1 MDNEKFMEEF
11 KLFREQIYNKINE
24 FEEILHGLH
33 NENSDAIDD
42 IIMSMLEKD
51 GGSNV

>member
-24 FEEILHGLH
+24 FEEILRGLH
-33 NENSDAIDD
+33 DENSEAIDD
-42 IIMSMLEKD
+42 IIVSMLEKD
-51 GGSNV
+51 GESNV